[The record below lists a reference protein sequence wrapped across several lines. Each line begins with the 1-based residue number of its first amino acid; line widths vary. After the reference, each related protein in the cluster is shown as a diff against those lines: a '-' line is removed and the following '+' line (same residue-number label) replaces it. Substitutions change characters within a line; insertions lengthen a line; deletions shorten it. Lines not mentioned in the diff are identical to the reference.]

1 MKKYFSTVLDF
12 STFPTIYYK
21 REIMENKKRIYRELN
36 DETKA
41 KISQS
46 SKNRP
51 KSDSHK
57 MHISQSMKRYWQTVP
72 HRPEIERTTMN
83 DLIGAE
89 DND

>member
-1 MKKYFSTVLDF
+1 
-12 STFPTIYYK
+12 
-21 REIMENKKRIYRELN
+21 MENKKRIYRELK

-57 MHISQSMKRYWQTVP
+57 THISQSMKRYWQTVP
-72 HRPEIERTTMN
+72 HRPEIEHTTMT
-83 DLIGAE
+83 DLIGVE

>member
-1 MKKYFSTVLDF
+1 
-12 STFPTIYYK
+12 
-21 REIMENKKRIYRELN
+21 MENKKRIYRELN

-57 MHISQSMKRYWQTVP
+57 THISQSMKRYWQTVP
-72 HRPEIERTTMN
+72 HRPEIEHTTMD
-83 DLIGAE
+83 DLLGTE
-89 DND
+89 SDD

>member
-1 MKKYFSTVLDF
+1 
-12 STFPTIYYK
+12 
-21 REIMENKKRIYRELN
+21 MENKKRIYRELS

-57 MHISQSMKRYWQTVP
+57 THISQSMMRYWQTVP
-72 HRPEIERTTMN
+72 HRPEIEHATM
-83 DLIGAE
+83 DALLGTAS
-89 DND
+89 DD